1 MAGSEWIST
10 MDENHKQYGF
20 PSYWGVNA
28 EREFPTY
35 NFYSESYN
43 LGWQNHFNYWDQEK
57 QLRYQPPP
65 SPVQAA
71 PQTPNSGM
79 SLEDIVKS
87 LALTT
92 LQFQQDTMAGLQ
104 LLGNQISQL
113 ATSISKLEAQASQQ
127 TEVNPENASAMT
139 PQSREELHM
148 IEQSTGGH
156 LRGREDLEYT
166 EVQNEKVESNL
177 ISPPSSNTYALLFP
191 CSMPKSEED
200 EKEITLNK
208 DKKSSHETIFKVKG
222 HQSKPFLGGVIT
234 PKKDIFQQHHHPP
247 QLSPTVAATQPT
259 PSSCCCCFHC
269 GSHLISPSILSAPL
283 SNATPSSSNHAPP
296 SPTAILRSSSRFD
309 TTSCFRDVLYI
320 LYFLFPCYL

>member
-10 MDENHKQYGF
+10 IDENHIQYGF

-43 LGWQNHFNYWDQEK
+43 PGWQNHFNYWDQEE

-65 SPVQAA
+65 FPVQAA
-71 PQTPNSGM
+71 PQTPNSGT
-79 SLEDIVKS
+79 SLEEIVKS

-148 IEQSTGGH
+148 I
-156 LRGREDLEYT
+156 
-166 EVQNEKVESNL
+166 
-177 ISPPSSNTYALLFP
+177 
-191 CSMPKSEED
+191 
-200 EKEITLNK
+200 
-208 DKKSSHETIFKVKG
+208 
-222 HQSKPFLGGVIT
+222 
-234 PKKDIFQQHHHPP
+234 
-247 QLSPTVAATQPT
+247 
-259 PSSCCCCFHC
+259 
-269 GSHLISPSILSAPL
+269 
-283 SNATPSSSNHAPP
+283 
-296 SPTAILRSSSRFD
+296 
-309 TTSCFRDVLYI
+309 
-320 LYFLFPCYL
+320 